1 MKLIRFFTLF
11 VFFLYSFSGRTQLAK
26 AQGKGTFFFDWGY
39 AKYAYFP
46 SKLVHT
52 TGVDQTITYTNVRAQ
67 DQATDPVD
75 ALAPSTAFSTQFHA
89 QFGYYFKNKYSV
101 SLAIEQLKYAVRGKE
116 VALPFV
122 YDQLKGILYPRIN
135 FSRTDRWSGS
145 YDQRWTLLMHYT
157 IGAGPLFSST
167 NFQVN
172 ESTNPSTFS
181 ISGLGLTLQA
191 APRFVWRQR
200 FYLAPTLV
208 LSYLHQSRVAI
219 SASIDEYMSQKT
231 AVLGMQMVG
240 GFYLHKRKKG
250 GCMSCPE
257 W

>member
-1 MKLIRFFTLF
+1 MHLLRFILLS
-11 VFFLYSFSGRTQLAK
+11 VCIFLSFSGRTQLAK
-26 AQGKGTFFFDWGY
+26 VQGKGTFFFDWGY
-39 AKYAYFP
+39 SKYLYLP

-52 TGVDQTITYTNVRAQ
+52 TGVDQTITYSEVSAQ

-157 IGAGPLFSST
+157 IGTGPLFSST

-181 ISGLGLTLQA
+181 ISGLG
-191 APRFVWRQR
+191 
-200 FYLAPTLV
+200 
-208 LSYLHQSRVAI
+208 
-219 SASIDEYMSQKT
+219 
-231 AVLGMQMVG
+231 
-240 GFYLHKRKKG
+240 
-250 GCMSCPE
+250 
-257 W
+257 

>member
-1 MKLIRFFTLF
+1 VRLLPFYILF
-11 VFFLYSFSGRTQLAK
+11 IFFLFTFSGRTQLAK
-26 AQGKGTFFFDWGY
+26 VQGQGTLFFDWGY
-39 AKYAYFP
+39 AKYAYLP
-46 SKLVHT
+46 SKLIYT
-52 TGVDQTITYTNVRAQ
+52 TGVDQTITYSNLRAQ
-67 DQATDPVD
+67 DQATDPAD
-75 ALAPSTAFSTQFHA
+75 ALSPSKAFTTQFHA
-89 QFGYYFKNKYSV
+89 QFGYYFKNKYAV
-101 SLAIEQLKYAVRGKE
+101 SLSIEQLKYALGGEK
-116 VALPFV
+116 LPFV

-145 YDQRWTLLMHYT
+145 YNQRWTLLMHYT

-172 ESTNPSTFS
+172 GSTNPSTFS

-219 SASIDEYMSQKT
+219 SASIDEFMSQK
-231 AVLGMQMVG
+231 AGVLGIQMVG
-240 GFYLHKRKKG
+240 GFYLHKRKSG